1 MITEVSIKL
10 DKINLKI
17 VIIMFLVSWL
27 MIFELLELPGP
38 NKMCFIINKSTTQ
51 NLRSIAIGYFK

>member
-10 DKINLKI
+10 DKINLTI
-17 VIIMFLVSWL
+17 IIIMFLVSWL
-27 MIFELLELPGP
+27 VIFELLELPGP

-51 NLRSIAIGYFK
+51 NLTSIAIGYFK